1 MLAVAEAGADMEV
14 EWIEDLV
21 VLAQY
26 KSFSRAA
33 EARNLTQSGFSRRI
47 QALEHWV
54 GADLVDRSRY
64 PLSLT
69 PAGLLFKEAAED
81 ILRKL
86 FDTRS
91 IIRTEER
98 IQGPGLKIAAGHT
111 LSVSFLPA
119 WLDMLNRRFGAFRA
133 RVVPTNVHDSIL
145 MLVNGNCELML
156 AYHHP
161 ELPLHLDPTRYEHLT
176 VGHDVFMPV
185 RRAARRA
192 GGTARLPGTAR
203 GPVPLIGYTS
213 TTYFGR
219 CLSLVLRRE
228 GNAAVLQPYFESDM
242 AEVLKKMALTSDGI
256 AWLPRSLIEDELA
269 SGALTPAGE
278 RRWMLDLELRLYRD
292 RNNATP
298 LLSHLWSHICEGA

>member
-1 MLAVAEAGADMEV
+1 MEV

-47 QALEHWV
+47 QGLEQWV
-54 GADLVDRSRY
+54 GADLVDRSSY

-69 PAGLLFKEAAED
+69 PAGLLFKEAAEG

-91 IIRTEER
+91 IIRNDER
-98 IQGPGLKIAAGHT
+98 LQGPGLKIAAGHT

-119 WLDMLNRRFGAFRA
+119 WLNALNQRFSELRA

-161 ELPLHLDPTRYEHLT
+161 ELALHLDPTRYEYLT
-176 VGHDVFMPV
+176 VGYDLFMPV
-185 RRAARRA
+185 RRVAKRA
-192 GGTARLPGTAR
+192 NGQDRLPGTAR
-203 GPVPLIGYTS
+203 QPVPLIGYTS
-213 TTYFGR
+213 TTYFAR
-219 CLSLVLRRE
+219 CLALVLRRR
-228 GNAAVLQPYFESDM
+228 GNTAVLQPYFESDM
-242 AEVLKKMALTSDGI
+242 AEVLKKMALTSNGI
-256 AWLPRSLIEDELA
+256 AWLPRSLIDDELA
-269 SGALTPAGE
+269 SGALEPAGE
-278 RRWMLDLELRLYRD
+278 QRWTLDLELRLYRD
-292 RNNATP
+292 RNNASP
-298 LLSHLWSHICEGA
+298 LLAQLWAHMQGSQPAA

>member
-1 MLAVAEAGADMEV
+1 MEV

-47 QALEHWV
+47 QALEHWI
-54 GADLVDRSRY
+54 GADLVDRSSY

-91 IIRTEER
+91 IIRTDER
-98 IQGPGLKIAAGHT
+98 IQGTGLKIAAGHT
-111 LSVSFLPA
+111 LAVSFLPA
-119 WLDMLNRRFGAFRA
+119 WLNSLNRSFGDLRV

-185 RRAARRA
+185 RRPTRRTGDA
-192 GGTARLPGTAR
+192 TRLPGTAR
-203 GPVPLIGYTS
+203 QPVPLIGYTS

-219 CLSLVLRRE
+219 CLAVVLKRE

-242 AEVLKKMALTSDGI
+242 AEVLKKMALASDGI

-269 SGALTPAGE
+269 SGALAPAGE
-278 RRWMLDLELRLYRD
+278 RRWMLDLELRVYRD

-298 LLSHLWSHICEGA
+298 LLANLWSHICDAN

>member
-1 MLAVAEAGADMEV
+1 MEV

-26 KSFSRAA
+26 RSFSRAA
-33 EARNLTQSGFSRRI
+33 EVRNLTQSGFSRRI
-47 QALEHWV
+47 QALEQWV
-54 GADLVDRSRY
+54 GADLVDRSSY

-69 PAGLLFKEAAED
+69 PAGQLFKEAAED

-91 IIRTEER
+91 IIRTDQR
-98 IQGPGLKIAAGHT
+98 MQGPGIRIAAGHT

-119 WLDMLNRRFGAFRA
+119 WLNALSGQFGELRA
-133 RVVPTNVHDSIL
+133 RVLPTNVHDSIL

-161 ELPLHLDPTRYEHLT
+161 ELSLHLDPTRYEHLT
-176 VGHDVFMPV
+176 VGRDVFMPV
-185 RRAARRA
+185 RRPAKRAAA
-192 GGTARLPGTAR
+192 QARLPGTAR
-203 GPVPLIGYTS
+203 QPVPLIGYTS

-219 CLSLVLRRE
+219 CLALVLRRQ

-242 AEVLKKMALTSDGI
+242 AEVLKKMALASDGI
-256 AWLPRSLIEDELA
+256 AWLPRSLIEEELA
-269 SGALTPAGE
+269 SGALVPAGE

-292 RNNATP
+292 RNHAST
-298 LLSHLWSHICEGA
+298 LLAQLWTCIAEGAAAG

>member
-1 MLAVAEAGADMEV
+1 MEV

-47 QALEHWV
+47 QSLEQWI
-54 GADLVDRSRY
+54 GAELVDRSSY
-64 PLSLT
+64 PLALT

-81 ILRKL
+81 MLRKL

-91 IIRTEER
+91 IIRNDER
-98 IQGPGLKIAAGHT
+98 IHGPGLKIAAGHT
-111 LSVSFLPA
+111 LSASFLPG
-119 WLDMLNRRFGAFRA
+119 WLNALSQRMGAVRA

-161 ELPLHLDPTRYEHLT
+161 ELSLHLDPTRYEYLT
-176 VGHDVFMPV
+176 VGRDVFMPV
-185 RRAARRA
+185 RRTAGRA
-192 GGTARLPGTAR
+192 GGQPRLPGTAR
-203 GPVPLIGYTS
+203 QPVPLIGYAP

-219 CLSLVLRRE
+219 CLALVLRRQ

-242 AEVLKKMALTSDGI
+242 AEVLKQMALASDGI
-256 AWLPRSLIEDELA
+256 AWLPRSLIEGELA
-269 SGALTPAGE
+269 SGALTSAGE

-292 RNNATP
+292 RNNASP
-298 LLSHLWSHICEGA
+298 LLAQLWSHLTDLQSGSLN

>member
-1 MLAVAEAGADMEV
+1 MEV

-47 QALEHWV
+47 QSLEQWI
-54 GADLVDRSRY
+54 GAELVDRSSY

-81 ILRKL
+81 MLRKL

-91 IIRTEER
+91 IIRNDER
-98 IQGPGLKIAAGHT
+98 IHGPGLKIAAGHT
-111 LSVSFLPA
+111 LSASFLPR
-119 WLDMLNRRFGAFRA
+119 WLNALSQRLGAVRA

-161 ELPLHLDPTRYEHLT
+161 ELSLHLDPTRYEYLT
-176 VGHDVFMPV
+176 VGRDVFMPV
-185 RRAARRA
+185 RRTAGRA
-192 GGTARLPGTAR
+192 GAQARLPGTAR
-203 GPVPLIGYTS
+203 QPVPLIGYAP

-219 CLSLVLRRE
+219 CLALVLRRQ

-242 AEVLKKMALTSDGI
+242 AEVLKQMALASDGI
-256 AWLPRSLIEDELA
+256 AWLPRSLIEGELA
-269 SGALTPAGE
+269 SGVLTSAGE

-292 RNNATP
+292 RNNASP
-298 LLSHLWSHICEGA
+298 LLAQLWSHLTDLQSGSLN

>member
-1 MLAVAEAGADMEV
+1 MEV

-47 QALEHWV
+47 QALEHWI
-54 GADLVDRSRY
+54 GADLVDRSSY

-91 IIRTEER
+91 IIRTDER
-98 IQGPGLKIAAGHT
+98 IQGTGLRIAAGHT
-111 LSVSFLPA
+111 LSVSFLPS
-119 WLDMLNRRFGAFRA
+119 WLNGLNQTFGDFSV

-156 AYHHP
+156 VYHHP
-161 ELPLHLDPTRYEHLT
+161 ELPLHLDSSRYEHVT
-176 VGHDVFMPV
+176 VGRDVFMPV
-185 RRAARRA
+185 RRPAKRSS
-192 GGTARLPGTAR
+192 GVVRLPGTAR
-203 GPVPLIGYTS
+203 QPVPLIGYTS

-219 CLSLVLRRE
+219 CLSAVLRRE

-256 AWLPRSLIEDELA
+256 AWLPRSLIEEELA
-269 SGALTPAGE
+269 TGALGPAGE
-278 RRWMLDLELRLYRD
+278 RRWMLDLELRVYRD
-292 RNNATP
+292 RNNPMP
-298 LLSHLWSHICEGA
+298 LLSQLWSHLREGA

>member
-1 MLAVAEAGADMEV
+1 MEV

-47 QALEHWV
+47 QSLEHWV
-54 GADLVDRSRY
+54 GAELVDRSSY

-91 IIRTEER
+91 IIRNDER
-98 IQGPGLKIAAGHT
+98 IHGPGLKIAAGHT
-111 LSVSFLPA
+111 LSASFLPG
-119 WLDMLNRRFGAFRA
+119 WLNALGQRLGGVRA

-161 ELPLHLDPTRYEHLT
+161 ELSLHLDPTRYEYLT
-176 VGHDVFMPV
+176 VGQDVFMPV
-185 RRAARRA
+185 RRTAGRA
-192 GGTARLPGTAR
+192 SGPARLPGTAR
-203 GPVPLIGYTS
+203 QPVPLIGYAP

-219 CLSLVLRRE
+219 CLALVLRRQ

-242 AEVLKKMALTSDGI
+242 AEVLKQMALASDGI
-256 AWLPRSLIEDELA
+256 AWLPRSLIENELA
-269 SGALTPAGE
+269 SGVLTSAGE

-292 RNNATP
+292 RNNTSAV
-298 LLSHLWSHICEGA
+298 LAQLWSYLSDPQLRPSD

>member
-1 MLAVAEAGADMEV
+1 MEV

-33 EARNLTQSGFSRRI
+33 EARNVTQSGFSRRI
-47 QALEHWV
+47 QSLEHWV
-54 GADLVDRSRY
+54 GAELVDRSSY

-86 FDTRS
+86 FDTRA
-91 IIRTEER
+91 IIRNDAR
-98 IQGPGLKIAAGHT
+98 SHVPGLKIAAGHT
-111 LSVSFLPA
+111 LSVSFLPG
-119 WLDMLNRRFGAFRA
+119 WLNDLSQRLGGVRA

-161 ELPLHLDPTRYEHLT
+161 DLPLHLDPTRYEYLT
-176 VGHDVFMPV
+176 VGRDVFMPV
-185 RRAARRA
+185 RRASGRA
-192 GGTARLPGTAR
+192 SGQARLPGTVR
-203 GPVPLIGYTS
+203 QPVQLIGYAP

-219 CLSLVLRRE
+219 CLALVLRRQD
-228 GNAAVLQPYFESDM
+228 NAAVLQPYFESDM
-242 AEVLKKMALTSDGI
+242 AEVLKQMVLASDGI
-256 AWLPRSLIEDELA
+256 AWLPRSLIEGELA
-269 SGALTPAGE
+269 SGALTSAGE

-292 RNNATP
+292 RNNTSP
-298 LLSHLWSHICEGA
+298 LLSQVWGSLGEAPARSGD